1 MNIIS
6 FDNAKHKFFELSNY
20 YPIKFTLTIKNN
32 KTKKDEVLTFNSI
45 EQYYQSE
52 KYNSSNTIS
61 QIYRSFILQAN
72 TPKKAHMI
80 GKQKKFIYDWPVNDD
95 EKITVKKVIDKY
107 KGIVKIR
114 SDWKSVKDKV
124 LMKGL
129 KEKFKDK
136 YLKDLLLSTN
146 NKVLVE
152 NSIGIWGMKN
162 NKLGEAL
169 MKLRDLIKSRDL
181 MKARNVMKSRN
192 QIKKKE
198 K

>member
-1 MNIIS
+1 MNVIT
-6 FDNAKHKFFELSNY
+6 FDNIKHKYFEFSNY

-32 KTKKDEVLTFNSI
+32 KTKKDETITFNSI

-52 KYNSSNTIS
+52 KYNSNNTTS
-61 QIYRSFILQAN
+61 QTYRAFILQAN

-80 GKQKKFIYDWPVNDD
+80 GKQKKFIYDWPVNND

-107 KGIVKIR
+107 KGIVKER

-129 KEKFKDK
+129 REKFKDK
-136 YLKDLLLSTN
+136 QLKDLLLSTG

-152 NSIGIWGMKN
+152 NSIGIWGMKD
-162 NKLGEAL
+162 NKLGNAL
-169 MKLRDLIKSRDL
+169 MKLRGLIKSR
-181 MKARNVMKSRN
+181 S
-192 QIKKKE
+192 QIKKK
-198 K
+198 